1 MSRKTYLFS
10 TGIHI
15 IHMIDTKKFDFHHY
29 AKKYFFTAHDSKKR
43 AATLNRRAATVKGG
57 QPRFTEKIRAVS
69 PAGVPLRYLS
79 RVRMVPKGVQVNVR
93 H

>member
-1 MSRKTYLFS
+1 MTTTVKNCDKINYALASTKISMSRKTYLFS
-10 TGIHI
+10 TEIHI

-57 QPRFTEKIRAVS
+57 QPRFTEKIRA
-69 PAGVPLRYLS
+69 
-79 RVRMVPKGVQVNVR
+79 
-93 H
+93 